1 MLNTNKYAIIIS
13 FFALWIS
20 VHFSF
25 VYQQIFGFVVI
36 FLFGILHGANDL
48 ALYQKINE
56 NTNYNSLKKI
66 VLYYVGIV
74 IFGAILFYF
83 IPLFALLIF
92 ILSSS
97 FHFGQQHWTAFEIK
111 RTNWFV
117 LFETVYGLFILFLL
131 FSFHEK
137 EVEEIVCQIS
147 HVSIEMIHFTGVTIV
162 VGILLVVMSIVVH
175 SQSNTFKSE
184 IIANLFYLIVFA
196 VIFKIADL
204 IWAFAIY
211 FVVWHSIPSI
221 KEQMNFLYGDST
233 LKNFKLYFK
242 SAFLYWFAS
251 LLGIWILYFI
261 FREQKIFDALF
272 FSFLA
277 AVTFP
282 HTIVIIKMKN
292 RQ

>member
-13 FFALWIS
+13 FFSLWIS

-25 VYQQIFGFVVI
+25 MYQQIFGFVVI

-56 NTNYNSLKKI
+56 KKNYNSLKKI

-74 IFGAILFYF
+74 ILGAFLFYF
-83 IPLFALLIF
+83 LPLLALFIF

-97 FHFGQQHWTAFEIK
+97 FHFGQQHWNAFEIK

-117 LFETVYGLFILFLL
+117 VFETIYGLFILFLL

-137 EVEEIVCQIS
+137 EVEEIVRQIS
-147 HVSIEMIHFTGVTIV
+147 NVSVEMIHFTSVTTV
-162 VGILLVVMSIVVH
+162 VGILLVVMGIVVH
-175 SQSNTFKSE
+175 SQSGRFKSE
-184 IIANLFYLIVFA
+184 IIVNLFYLMVFA

-221 KEQMNFLYGDST
+221 KEQMNFLYGDVT

-242 SAFLYWFAS
+242 SAFLYWFVS
-251 LLGIWILYFI
+251 LLGILILYFI